1 MKISILGA
9 GRWASN
15 IAFCMDKLNY
25 DVLMWERTEE
35 KENPL
40 FLTRKN
46 KYVTL
51 SENVNFTHDLER
63 AVKHS
68 NIIIISILSQALD
81 NLMSNV
87 KKNKRL

>member
-46 KYVTL
+46 K
-51 SENVNFTHDLER
+51 
-63 AVKHS
+63 
-68 NIIIISILSQALD
+68 
-81 NLMSNV
+81 
-87 KKNKRL
+87 